1 MSTVQVD
8 TINESTTG
16 GGVTVDGVLI
26 KDNNVDGID
35 VSKTGLIHLN
45 TTTVASGS
53 AVSTFSVQSVFSAT
67 YTNYKVITEL
77 YSTATTD
84 QRCYMQF
91 LYNTS
96 STATTTY
103 SYSMVYQRLSTA
115 GHAQETNSGT
125 TGAYWGYL
133 RPRYDVD
140 NSNGGTNH
148 TTAHILDPF
157 GTTTYTS
164 YNFQSLFTRSA
175 ASYAGW
181 GYTGAGVLLDTGTSF
196 DGLKFYAASGNIYG
210 TVKVYGIGDG

>member
-1 MSTVQVD
+1 MSQIQVD
-8 TINESTTG
+8 TITESTSG
-16 GGVTVDGVLI
+16 AGVT
-26 KDNNVDGID
+26 VDGID

-53 AVSTFSVQSVFSAT
+53 AVSTFSVQSVFSST
-67 YTNYKVITEL
+67 YTNYKVITNF
-77 YSTATTD
+77 YGTATSD

-103 SYSMVYQRLSTA
+103 SYSMVYQRLSTS
-115 GHAQETNSGT
+115 GHAQETNQGT
-125 TGAYWGYL
+125 SGAYWGYV

-148 TTAHILDPF
+148 TTAHILDPY
-157 GTTTYTS
+157 GTATYTS

-196 DGLKFYAASGNIYG
+196 DGLKFHAASGNLYG